1 MDSCFGLSANGLSWG
16 NFVRDCIDDGKLG
29 QIPHPNATKI
39 RYTVNTYFLDEPSTG
54 FKFWLSGNWGK
65 ANEELASVGAEDRWV
80 YFETDIK
87 KNSTYFD
94 LMIATERM
102 MGDYLDW
109 QHSYVSTGS
118 FSSQEEGVID
128 VHISS

>member
-1 MDSCFGLSANGLSWG
+1 MDFCFGLSANGLSWG
-16 NFVRDCIDDGKLG
+16 DFIRECHDEGKFF

-65 ANEELASVGAEDRWV
+65 ANEELGSEGADNRWV
-80 YFETDIK
+80 YFEKDIK
-87 KNSTYFD
+87 ENSTYLD
-94 LMIATERM
+94 LMIATEQM
-102 MGDYLDW
+102 MDDCFDW
-109 QHSYVSTGS
+109 QHSRLSTGS

-128 VHISS
+128 VYISS